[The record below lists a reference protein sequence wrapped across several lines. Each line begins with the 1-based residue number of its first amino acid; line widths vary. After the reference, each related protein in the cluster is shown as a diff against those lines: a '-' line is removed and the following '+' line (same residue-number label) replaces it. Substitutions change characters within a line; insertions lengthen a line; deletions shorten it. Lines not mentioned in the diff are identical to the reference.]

1 MQYNILFVLQ
11 QLQQVGNM
19 QERPEESEEVGYFIL
34 HVFLKQ
40 TMIIY
45 IETSSALQEDS
56 IEFQSITAS
65 WWVPLTTSEQHTV

>member
-34 HVFLKQ
+34 RVF
-40 TMIIY
+40 
-45 IETSSALQEDS
+45 
-56 IEFQSITAS
+56 
-65 WWVPLTTSEQHTV
+65 

>member
-34 HVFLKQ
+34 HVF
-40 TMIIY
+40 
-45 IETSSALQEDS
+45 
-56 IEFQSITAS
+56 
-65 WWVPLTTSEQHTV
+65 